1 MKKPNML
8 LMGLIIFSLVIHF
21 ILYLHISGI
30 LRSRAFSY
38 IELTMKDMSKPETRS
53 IPRPRSRPR
62 TPDILQEVKRI
73 QISQPVQ
80 PVKQIKIDPVNNYP
94 ERLMEGISVPGVDS
108 SLAGGAGD
116 YRVTDYLGNN
126 LEFGSQRDYFEM
138 VILKIESVKKYPE
151 QAKAMQKEGSVTV
164 QFVVSLSG
172 IVKDIQVIEPSRY
185 DILNKA
191 ALQAVRDASPFPK
204 PPGRFFSED
213 VLLQFKISFETT

>member
-1 MKKPNML
+1 
-8 LMGLIIFSLVIHF
+8 
-21 ILYLHISGI
+21 
-30 LRSRAFSY
+30 
-38 IELTMKDMSKPETRS
+38 
-53 IPRPRSRPR
+53 
-62 TPDILQEVKRI
+62 
-73 QISQPVQ
+73 
-80 PVKQIKIDPVNNYP
+80 
-94 ERLMEGISVPGVDS
+94 
-108 SLAGGAGD
+108 
-116 YRVTDYLGNN
+116 
-126 LEFGSQRDYFEM
+126 M

-172 IVKDIQVIEPSRY
+172 TVKDIQVIEPSRY